1 VSPFAPLRRLA
12 AAAGSDP
19 GRERDNNED
28 RVLCDPE
35 LGIFAAIDGVGGE
48 SGGEVAAQIA
58 HDTLRGRLSRRT
70 TDAERLVR
78 EAIAQANKQIYE
90 RAQAESGLAGM
101 ACVLTVAVLDGT
113 RVTVGHVGDSRMYL
127 LRRGDIRKITHDHSP
142 IGAREEAG
150 EISEADAMRHPRRNE
165 IFRDVGSALH
175 HPDDPDFIETH
186 RLELDAESAFLLC
199 SDGLSDMVASRDIL
213 AAVER
218 HAGNPRAAV
227 DALIAAAN
235 AAGGKDNVS
244 VVLVEGERFAASVRP
259 VAAAPSLRGAGVAR
273 PEGAGRWLAPLR
285 SPGAILLYLLLI
297 AGGLAFFFR
306 EPLARWVRELRGTPT
321 PSAGAAG
328 GETPAPRP
336 ESADGVLR
344 VGTGPG
350 EYTSITEALAEADP
364 GQTVRVAPGEYT
376 GPIQMR
382 DGVSLVSA
390 TPRGAV
396 LRAPQVVPP
405 GTGPLPVVLVQN
417 VRRARL
423 DGFRIAGSP
432 QAPLT
437 VGLRLADSEI
447 EVEDLEVT
455 GATVAAIEVA
465 GPGASVLRFNSIHD
479 NPGAGVVLSAG
490 ASPRLIQNLVAG
502 NGTAG
507 KRPGV
512 EIGPGSRP
520 FLIDNRFRANA
531 GPQVK
536 TETADSIAE
545 MFLWNDFGGLARD
558 KAIRGPAT
566 APTIPAATPA
576 PHGTPAR
583 RPR

>member
-1 VSPFAPLRRLA
+1 MSPFAPLRRLS

-48 SGGEVAAQIA
+48 SGGEIAAQIA

-90 RAQAESGLAGM
+90 RAQAERGLAGM

-150 EISEADAMRHPRRNE
+150 ELSEADAMRHPRRNE

-175 HPDDPDFIETH
+175 QPDDPDFIETH
-186 RLELDAESAFLLC
+186 RLEFDAESAFLLC

-213 AAVER
+213 ATVER

-259 VAAAPSLRGAGVAR
+259 AAVASGVPSIRGAGVAR

-306 EPLARWVRELRGTPT
+306 EPLARWVREFRGTPA
-321 PSAGAAG
+321 PVAD
-328 GETPAPRP
+328 GETPAPSP

-344 VGTGPG
+344 VGTGQG
-350 EYTSITEALAEADP
+350 EYTSITEALAAADP

-405 GTGPLPVVLVQN
+405 GTGPLPVVLAEN

-437 VGLRLADSEI
+437 VGLRLAGSEI

-455 GATVAAIEVA
+455 GATVAAVEVA

-479 NPGAGVVLSAG
+479 NPGAGVVLSGG

-512 EIGPGSRP
+512 EIGRGSRP

-531 GPQVK
+531 GPQVQ
-536 TETADSIAE
+536 TAEADSIAE
-545 MFLWNDFGGLARD
+545 MYLWNDFGGLARD
-558 KAIRGPAT
+558 KAIRGPAP
-566 APTIPAATPA
+566 APTPTPRR
-576 PHGTPAR
+576 TPAR